1 MDPEEEAQ
9 LEAAA
14 GPSGIFAGRG
24 GEEPPGFAARAA
36 PKTLSVAIARQ
47 LSGAATASKTV
58 DAMRAAAVAIPFIGL
73 TYVWLGAGR
82 GLKIMRHTL
91 YVQWVA
97 QPILWIAFMV
107 AFWQVDKTEAM
118 AVWA

>member
-24 GEEPPGFAARAA
+24 GMDLRVLAA
-36 PKTLSVAIARQ
+36 
-47 LSGAATASKTV
+47 GAATASKTV

-118 AVWA
+118 AVWAYAWSWIVAA